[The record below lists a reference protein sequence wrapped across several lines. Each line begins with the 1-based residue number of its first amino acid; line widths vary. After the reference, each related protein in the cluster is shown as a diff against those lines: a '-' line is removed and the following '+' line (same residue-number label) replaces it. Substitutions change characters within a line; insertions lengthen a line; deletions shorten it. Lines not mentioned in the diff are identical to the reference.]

1 MGAFEQREEGF
12 EKAHALDEERRFK
25 TIARRN
31 RSLGLWA
38 AEQLGL
44 AGAEASAYADALVA
58 AQVGEADDEALAR
71 SLAAALA
78 SVNADVSAHRLRR
91 KIDEATALAAKQI
104 ADGR

>member
-1 MGAFEQREEGF
+1 MGAFEQREESY

-44 AGAEASAYADALVA
+44 AGAEASAYADALVSS
-58 AQVGEADDEALAR
+58 QVGEPDDGALTNF
-71 SLAAALA
+71 LAAALA
-78 SVNADVSAHRLRR
+78 TAGADISAHRLRR
-91 KIDEATALAAKQI
+91 KIEEATALAARQI
-104 ADGR
+104 AEGR

>member
-12 EKAHALDEERRFK
+12 EKAHALAEERRFK
-25 TIARRN
+25 TLARRN

-44 AGAEASAYADALVA
+44 AGAAATAYADALVA
-58 AQVGEADDEALAR
+58 SQVGEVDDEGLAR
-71 SLAAALA
+71 ALGAALA
-78 SVNADVSAHRLRR
+78 TARPDLSAHRIRR
-91 KIDEATALAAKQI
+91 KIEEATARAAKDI